1 MEETRG
7 AGGEDI
13 ITLSL
18 NMIIMYVVPN
28 GDALSTAD
36 RIRGIIVV
44 VLVWV
49 LAAISN
55 TLNVVAVALRMK
67 K

>member
-1 MEETRG
+1 
-7 AGGEDI
+7 
-13 ITLSL
+13 
-18 NMIIMYVVPN
+18 MYVVPN